1 MRKVISL
8 ILTCVITISV
18 FCTPITAEALTY
30 TPDFEVVSQS
40 AYLVNTDTGKVLYEK
55 EAQKQ
60 LIPASLTK
68 MVTCIVALE
77 HCQDITNTMVTAP
90 SYVIIYMEKGL
101 LTQGLWQGK
110 P

>member
-18 FCTPITAEALTY
+18 FCAPLTAEALTY

-55 EAQKQ
+55 EADTSFFNQNDY
-60 LIPASLTK
+60 LYCGIRTL
-68 MVTCIVALE
+68 
-77 HCQDITNTMVTAP
+77 
-90 SYVIIYMEKGL
+90 
-101 LTQGLWQGK
+101 
-110 P
+110 